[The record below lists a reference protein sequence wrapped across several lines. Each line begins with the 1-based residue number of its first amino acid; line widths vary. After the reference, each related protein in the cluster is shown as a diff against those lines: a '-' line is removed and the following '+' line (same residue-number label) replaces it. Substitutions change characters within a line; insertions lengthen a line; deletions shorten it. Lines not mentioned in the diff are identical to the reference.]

1 VEFDVGIPDFKA
13 MNDPRK
19 IVLHAGCG
27 RAVLPE
33 VRFPPAQWR
42 EIRLDI
48 DASYRPDVVGSLTDM
63 RGIASESVDAVYSSH
78 NLEHLHGHEV
88 PIALREFLRVL
99 RPGGVAVIV
108 VPDLQVAGE
117 LLATDRGEET
127 LWYSEEE
134 PLTAMDMIY
143 GHGKPIAAGNLY
155 QMHKTGFTASSL
167 GRALKQAGF
176 VGGQVARG
184 NWQIHCEGWKHAG

>member
-1 VEFDVGIPDFKA
+1 MVEFHVGNLGNF
-13 MNDPRK
+13 MSDPRK

-33 VRFPPAQWR
+33 VRFPAAAWR

-48 DASYRPDVVGSLTDM
+48 DASHRPDVVGSLTDM
-63 RGIASESVDAVYSSH
+63 SGILSASVDAVYSSH
-78 NLEHLHGHEV
+78 NLEHLYAHEV
-88 PIALREFLRVL
+88 LIALREVLRVL
-99 RPGGVAVIV
+99 RPGGSGRDR
-108 VPDLQVAGE
+108 VPDLQIAGE
-117 LLATDRGEET
+117 LLAADRAEVT
-127 LWYSEEE
+127 LWYSEGE

-176 VGGQVARG
+176 GPGQVARG
-184 NWQIHCEGWKHAG
+184 NWQIHYEARKPI

>member
-1 VEFDVGIPDFKA
+1 VEFHLGNFGVNA
-13 MNDPRK
+13 MNEARK
-19 IVLHAGCG
+19 VVLHAGCG
-27 RAVLPE
+27 SAILPE
-33 VRFPPAQWR
+33 VRFPAAEWR

-48 DASYRPDVVGSLTDM
+48 DAGHRPDVVGSLTDM
-63 RGIASESVDAVYSSH
+63 GGIESNSVDAVYSSH
-78 NLEHLHGHEV
+78 NLEHLHAHEV
-88 PIALREFLRVL
+88 PVAMREFLRVL

-117 LLATDRGEET
+117 ILAADRGEET
-127 LWYSEEE
+127 LWYSEGE

-167 GRALKQAGF
+167 GRALGRAGF
-176 VGGQVARG
+176 SAGQVARG
-184 NWQIHCEGWKHAG
+184 NWQIHYEALKAP